1 MKDKFL
7 LTEGTPDIS
16 AISDWAEE
24 YYHALMRMTEGFYAQ
39 ADIRDVVNSMRNIPF
54 DQLVARELSGAGETV
69 IGVAITMVREIAE
82 REVSYIEA
90 YLKHI

>member
-7 LTEGTPDIS
+7 LTDGTPDIH

-24 YYHALMRMTEGFYAQ
+24 YYHTLMRMTEGFYAQ
-39 ADIRDVVNSMRNIPF
+39 ADIRDVVDSMRNIPF
-54 DQLVARELSGAGETV
+54 DQLVAKELSGAAENV
-69 IGVAITMVREIAE
+69 IGMAIKAVQDITE